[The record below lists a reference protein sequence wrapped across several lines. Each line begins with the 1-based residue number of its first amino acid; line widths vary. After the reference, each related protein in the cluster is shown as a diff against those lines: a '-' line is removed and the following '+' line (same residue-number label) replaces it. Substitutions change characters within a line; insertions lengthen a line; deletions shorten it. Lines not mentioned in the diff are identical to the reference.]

1 VFSEL
6 PSLTTE
12 QSKLE
17 KLRSINN
24 FFTGEYDTVLFEA
37 SGEPELIDA
46 DLGVYIHPKP
56 ITELERLSYV
66 VAQIRKLH
74 CLPKNRLKLTPTGER
89 VMNESFRGL
98 SKEDA
103 FKLENW

>member
-1 VFSEL
+1 MFSQL
-6 PSLTTE
+6 PALTTD
-12 QSKLE
+12 QAKLE

-37 SGEPELIDA
+37 TGEPELIDGE
-46 DLGVYIHPKP
+46 LGVYIYPKP
-56 ITELERLSYV
+56 ITELERVSYV
-66 VAQIRKLH
+66 VSQIQTLCCR
-74 CLPKNRLKLTPTGER
+74 PKNRMKLTPTGEM